1 VNRSQVQLIGLL
13 AFASGC
19 VDAATLMALGGAF
32 TSVITGN
39 VIFVGRAIGTTS
51 LTPALDAITAI
62 AGYMAGVA
70 VGSRLA
76 HTVGR
81 SWADVAWPAR
91 ATMVMAVEWVILLVV
106 NVAWFG
112 YRASPPTGAVYVMLA
127 LAALALGMQGA
138 AARTIA
144 GNPSTTYMTG
154 ALTALIE
161 GLATGRR
168 QTAELAA
175 AVGLVGLVAGA
186 ALTAVL
192 VVHARSYALLPPLAV
207 ILLVVLVKA
216 GHHRE
221 EERQRAGQQTGR
233 STAKKSRWNPATG

>member
-1 VNRSQVQLIGLL
+1 
-13 AFASGC
+13 
-19 VDAATLMALGGAF
+19 
-32 TSVITGN
+32 
-39 VIFVGRAIGTTS
+39 
-51 LTPALDAITAI
+51 
-62 AGYMAGVA
+62 
-70 VGSRLA
+70 
-76 HTVGR
+76 
-81 SWADVAWPAR
+81 
-91 ATMVMAVEWVILLVV
+91 
-106 NVAWFG
+106 
-112 YRASPPTGAVYVMLA
+112 
-127 LAALALGMQGA
+127 MQGA

-221 EERQRAGQQTGR
+221 EERQRAGQKTGR